1 MIDDGRSE
9 HENQQVVLGENS
21 SAMIEDL
28 TELTEIELH
37 GHNHDV

>member
-1 MIDDGRSE
+1 VIDDGRSE

-28 TELTEIELH
+28 TELTEIKLH